1 MSRKLKD
8 YLEISKQARAILNAN
23 VPVDVAKIQE
33 QTGSVKNIKTRK
45 EAIATSAF
53 WLAVA
58 RSLGENIPAHVI
70 EKKLNKLKGKNNAS
84 SIEIRQEL
92 NDTMKQ
98 IKNKQIRSILS
109 GMDQKKL
116 VAAVAETVVGNIGSQ
131 NTVDAIT
138 KRDDDTGWTKFV
150 IALAVVI
157 IAKFASRKS

>member
-1 MSRKLKD
+1 MSTNHKNN
-8 YLEISKQARAILNAN
+8 YLEISKQAKAILNAN
-23 VPVDVAKIQE
+23 VPVDVARIQE
-33 QTGSVKNIKTRK
+33 QTGSIKNIKTRK

-70 EKKLNKLKGKNNAS
+70 ETKLNKLKGKNNAS

-98 IKNKQIRSILS
+98 IENKQIRSILA

-116 VAAVAETVVGNIGSQ
+116 VAAVAETVVGNIGSKS
-131 NTVDAIT
+131 TVETIVKQEDNS
-138 KRDDDTGWTKFV
+138 GWTKFV

-157 IAKFASRKS
+157 IAKFVSRK